1 MISCLYR
8 SVVPRGRQLGKTNA
22 SITRRLGF
30 SGKIPPTSLPEHR
43 AVSHGEDQ
51 FETKLLKIEYANS
64 ALDVSSIIDRLGCV

>member
-8 SVVPRGRQLGKTNA
+8 SVPRSRELGKTNA

-30 SGKIPPTSLPEHR
+30 SGKIPPTSWAEHR

-51 FETKLLKIEYANS
+51 FETGLLKTEYANS
-64 ALDVSSIIDRLGCV
+64 ALDVSSINRSLG